1 MSATLSAARALKVS
15 LSKEVS
21 RWAAKEHG
29 EEKTEGNEALDDVL
43 DRLGELD
50 VTVEVLADTLIGT
63 VVSKLKSHPRVGD
76 KARSLIKK
84 WKAVAKK
91 ESSSSDR
98 DGSSAP
104 KQQPTAVAAAAKR
117 TSSASATASKP
128 PPPSIRSEQPP
139 LERRDSG
146 GLFDPSDYWSDLPS
160 NRQNVC
166 QKFYEILMLA
176 KPRVLAVSSSSG
188 GKIHADAL
196 PFLVAQR
203 ASEIEQA
210 LHDLHLGPEAAASGG
225 GGQSAGPKAY
235 ADKARSLAFN
245 FKKNAELSASV
256 VLGDDDCAE
265 DEGSTPGG
273 DGSGPNPPPPSG
285 IGARE
290 LVRMTSEQLASDQVR
305 TARAREAQKVIEGK
319 RLDWEQA
326 NEDRINE
333 MCGIKGE
340 LLRASLFT
348 CSRCKSTKTTSTQKQ
363 TRSADEPMTVFVLCM
378 NCGKRW
384 KC

>member
-1 MSATLSAARALKVS
+1 MSKTLSAVRALKES
-15 LSKEVS
+15 LSKQIL
-21 RWAAKEHG
+21 RWADEEQGG
-29 EEKTEGNEALDDVL
+29 EKADGTAEALDDVL
-43 DRLGELD
+43 DRLDEFD
-50 VTVEVLADTLIGT
+50 VTVEILADTLIGT

-91 ESSSSDR
+91 NGGGGGGG
-98 DGSSAP
+98 GSS
-104 KQQPTAVAAAAKR
+104 TAAKR
-117 TSSASATASKP
+117 KSSGQAQASKP
-128 PPPSIRSEQPP
+128 PPSEPPRSGQPA

-146 GLFDPSDYWSDLPS
+146 GLFDPSEYWSDLPS

-176 KPRVLAVSSSSG
+176 KSRVLAHSSSPSSSG
-188 GKIHADAL
+188 RMIHADAL
-196 PFLVAQR
+196 PFLVGQR
-203 ASEIEQA
+203 ASEVEQA
-210 LHDLHLGPEAAASGG
+210 LYDLLLGPEAGGTSGG
-225 GGQSAGPKAY
+225 GQNVGPKAY

-245 FKKNAELSASV
+245 LKKNAELSASV
-256 VLGDDDCAE
+256 IMGDE
-265 DEGSTPGG
+265 DEGATVDGDRGSLPG
-273 DGSGPNPPPPSG
+273 G
-285 IGARE
+285 IGAHE